1 MVTENAT
8 IASGRRDAA
17 TDALK
22 IPPHSIE
29 AEQSVLGGLMLFMAV
44 DATMSNGFAES
55 WYYFLFGGLAFV
67 MYFLRRR
74 MRLKQR

>member
-1 MVTENAT
+1 MKSSV
-8 IASGRRDAA
+8 SGFF
-17 TDALK
+17 
-22 IPPHSIE
+22 E
-29 AEQSVLGGLMLFMAV
+29 VVWFVLGGLMLFMAV

-55 WYYFLFGGLAFV
+55 LYYFLFGGLAFV